1 MPGFMSLAKE
11 LMEWAFEPLEKTIKE
26 AEEKLAKEQKLQK
39 PPEEKLVKQQ
49 KPQALRRLK
58 WKD

>member
-1 MPGFMSLAKE
+1 MK
-11 LMEWAFEPLEKTIKE
+11 LMEWAFEPLEKIIKE

-39 PPEEKLVKQQ
+39 P
-49 KPQALRRLK
+49 QALRRLK